1 MQVLS
6 VASEVYPLVKTGGLA
21 DVAGALPLALKSHG
35 VSVKTLM
42 PGYPAVMR
50 VIEDPKVIY
59 SFESLLGAKANLLSV
74 HHQGLDL
81 LVLDS
86 PTFFDRPGGPYADAT
101 GKDHF
106 DNWRRFAALSK
117 AGAMIAQGVLARGA
131 SEGQDE
137 GWRPDVVHV
146 HDWQAAMVPA
156 YMRYSRAP
164 EIPTLITIHNIAFQG
179 QYGADIFPY
188 LEMPPHAYGI
198 EGVEY
203 FGGVGYL
210 KAGLQTSWAISTVS
224 PSYAEEILTPE
235 FGMGL
240 EGLLNLRQGDLHGI
254 VNGIDAD
261 VWDPA
266 KDHSVKAHY
275 TAATLKSRADNKR
288 AVADR
293 FGLDQDDGPLFCVIS
308 RLTWQKGMDMLA
320 TCTDEL
326 VAQGARLAVLGS
338 GDKALENAFHTAA
351 ARHSGRVKVLSVYD
365 EPLSHLMQ
373 AGSDAIV
380 IPSRFEPCGL
390 TQLYGLRYGCVP
402 VVARTGGLNDT
413 VIDASHA
420 ALAAK
425 AATGIAFSP
434 ITTDNLRRALRRAV
448 KLYHEPKIWTA
459 LQKQGM
465 KSDVSWEK
473 SAGLYADLYKTLLA
487 KKGS

>member
-1 MQVLS
+1 MEVLS

-21 DVAGALPLALKSHG
+21 DVAGALPLALKGHG

-50 VIEDPKVIY
+50 AVKDAKVVI
-59 SFESLLGAKANLLSV
+59 SFENLLGARADVLEV
-74 HHQGLDL
+74 EHQGLDL
-81 LVLDS
+81 LILDS
-86 PTFFDRPGGPYADAT
+86 PVFFDRPGGPYVDAT

-117 AGAMIAQGVLARGA
+117 AGAMIAQGAMADGI
-131 SEGQDE
+131 E
-137 GWRPDVVHV
+137 GWRPDIVHV

-156 YMRYSRAP
+156 YMRYSDEP
-164 EIPTLITIHNIAFQG
+164 EVPTLITIHNIAFQG

-188 LEMPPHAYGI
+188 LELPAHAFGI

-203 FGGVGYL
+203 FGGVGFL

-240 EGLLNLRQGDLHGI
+240 EGLLTIRQGDLHGI

-261 VWDPA
+261 IWDPA
-266 KDHSVKAHY
+266 TDPAVKTHY
-275 TAATLKSRADNKR
+275 NATTLKTRAENKR
-288 AVADR
+288 AVAER
-293 FGLDQDDGPLFCVIS
+293 FGLDREAGPLFCVIS
-308 RLTWQKGMDMLA
+308 RLTWQKGMDLLSE
-320 TCTDEL
+320 TLDDL
-326 VAQGARLAVLGS
+326 VAMGGRLAVLGS
-338 GDKALENAFHTAA
+338 GDRALENAFHAA
-351 ARHSGRVKVLSVYD
+351 AKHHPGKVAVLSIYD

-373 AGSDAIV
+373 AGCDAIV

-390 TQLYGLRYGCVP
+390 TQLYGLRYGCIP

-420 ALAAK
+420 AVASK
-425 AATGIAFSP
+425 AATGVSFGP
-434 ITTDNLRRALRRAV
+434 VTTDNLRRALRRTV
-448 KLYHEPKIWTA
+448 GLYHQPKVWTGM
-459 LQKQGM
+459 QKQGM

-473 SAGLYADLYKTLLA
+473 SAGLYAELYKTLIA

>member
-1 MQVLS
+1 MEVLS

-21 DVAGALPLALKSHG
+21 DVAGALPLALKGHG

-50 VIEDPKVIY
+50 VIEDRKVVL
-59 SFESLLGAKANLLSV
+59 SFENLLGARADVLSV
-74 HHQGLDL
+74 EHRGLDL
-81 LVLDS
+81 LILDS

-117 AGAMIAQGVLARGA
+117 AGALIAQGALGN
-131 SEGQDE
+131 
-137 GWRPDVVHV
+137 WRPDIVHV

-156 YMRYSRAP
+156 YMRYSAVP
-164 EIPTLITIHNIAFQG
+164 EVPTLITIHNIAFQG

-188 LEMPPHAYGI
+188 LELPPHAFGI

-240 EGLLNLRQGDLHGI
+240 EGLLSIRQSDLHGI

-266 KDHSVKAHY
+266 ADPALTSHY
-275 TAATLKSRADNKR
+275 TAANLKTRADNR
-288 AVADR
+288 QTVARR
-293 FGLDQDDGPLFCVIS
+293 FGLAEDDSPLFCVIS
-308 RLTWQKGMDMLA
+308 RLTWQKGMDLLA
-320 TCTDEL
+320 ATVDDL
-326 VAQGARLAVLGS
+326 VEMGARLAVLGS
-338 GDKALENAFHTAA
+338 GDRALENAFHSAA
-351 ARHSGRVKVLSVYD
+351 ARHPGRVAVLSVYD

-373 AGSDAIV
+373 AGCDAIV

-420 ALAAK
+420 ALAAR
-425 AATGIAFSP
+425 AATGIAFGP
-434 ITTDNLRRALRRAV
+434 VTTENLRRALHRAV
-448 KLYHEPKIWTA
+448 RLYHDPKVWTA

-465 KSDVSWEK
+465 KSDVSWKK
-473 SAGLYADLYKTLLA
+473 SAGLYAGLYKNLIA